1 MRALIRTAQLALVLA
16 LAGCYDTAVA
26 PERMPRY
33 VAPSGPAPRVA
44 LVLGSGG
51 PRGFAHIGVLKAL
64 DDAGIK
70 PDLIVGSSVGAMVGA
85 LYCSGISGAELEKM
99 AYQIKM
105 LDFFE
110 FSMLTG
116 KPSSGVGIQRYVD
129 AKIHGK
135 ALEQL
140 GTPMVAIATRLSDR
154 QLVMFNHGD
163 AGLAVRASSASPGQ
177 FDPVRIGNDTFVD
190 GDETSPVPIRI
201 ARKLGA
207 RVVIAVDVSAF
218 AQDTPPGVPQAW
230 VDKDARRARQV
241 AAESPL
247 ADVVIHPNIGYYA
260 GESDSY
266 RHRVIGIAEDV
277 ARNDIPRIRTALAR
291 AGIDAA
297 HTASTARIPS
307 GDASR

>member
-1 MRALIRTAQLALVLA
+1 
-16 LAGCYDTAVA
+16 
-26 PERMPRY
+26 
-33 VAPSGPAPRVA
+33 
-44 LVLGSGG
+44 
-51 PRGFAHIGVLKAL
+51 
-64 DDAGIK
+64 
-70 PDLIVGSSVGAMVGA
+70 VGAMVGA

-105 LDFFE
+105 LEFFE

-116 KPSSGVGIQRYVD
+116 KPSSGTGIQRYVD
-129 AKIHGK
+129 ARIHGK

-140 GTPMVAIATRLSDR
+140 RTPMVAIATRLSDH

-177 FDPVRIGNDTFVD
+177 FEPVEIGNDTYVD
-190 GDETSPVPIRI
+190 GDETSPVPIRV

-207 RVVIAVDVSAF
+207 RVVIAVDVSAY
-218 AQDTPPGVPQAW
+218 AKDTPAGVPQAW
-230 VDKDARRARQV
+230 IDKDERRARQV
-241 AAESPL
+241 AAEAPL

-266 RHRVIGIAEDV
+266 RRRVIGIAEDV

-291 AGIDAA
+291 AGIGAPQ
-297 HTASTARIPS
+297 TASTARS
-307 GDASR
+307 AAGEASR